1 MCWVYKTRFMKRFIL
16 YFLLSLSFQPL
27 LFAQNDSLLNI
38 ANDQGISLSK
48 RMEAYQKLMSFY
60 CTRDFDK
67 CLELGA
73 AASQLI
79 KSPSDSSYLGFI
91 QQHTGIAYYFKGEYD
106 KAATLY
112 YSALTHYEKAKDQKN
127 LGFLYNDIAKLYRKT
142 RDLDRSLGFY
152 EKALTIFTNLKDS
165 SGIQLIYNE
174 SGVVY
179 EYKEDYEEAIRRYT
193 QSMKIAEALND
204 KVGVGWSQSFI
215 AGVYVIQKKFE
226 PAEKFLQE
234 TLKTRESTKD
244 SFTIA
249 LSHSDLGALYSAK
262 GDIEKA
268 KQSFEISNR
277 LATQMKYPELLS
289 NNYRE
294 LSNLASRSGNAD
306 EALDYYKKHVSLKD
320 SIFSVEK
327 TKQITELNTK
337 YETEKKEQQILLQ
350 RSELSRKNL
359 TIAAI
364 LVLVIL
370 GIFLT
375 YLAYHRHQL
384 KQKSLLQEAIMLQQ
398 EEATKAVI
406 EAEEKERQRIAK
418 DLHDGVGQIMSAAK
432 MNLSSFENEIAFKD
446 DEQRAKF
453 EKIIHLIDD
462 SCKEVRSVSHNMMPN
477 ALLKTGLASAV
488 REFTDKIDSHIIK
501 VDLYSEGLNERLDS
515 NIEIVLYRV
524 IQECVNNVIKH
535 AEANHLDIS
544 LIKDADGISAT
555 IEDNGKG
562 FDINQSKHFE
572 GMGLKNIITRVEY
585 LKGTVEFDSKPGSGT
600 LVAIHIPDKRVN

>member
-1 MCWVYKTRFMKRFIL
+1 MKHFIL
-16 YFLLSLSFQPL
+16 YFSFLL
-27 LFAQNDSLLNI
+27 LFYPTLSAQNDSLMVI
-38 ANDQGISLSK
+38 ANDAGRTLAK
-48 RMEAYQKLMSFY
+48 RMEAYSRLMSYY

-73 AASQLI
+73 SAAQLI
-79 KSPSDSSYLGFI
+79 KTPSDSLYFGTI

-106 KAATLY
+106 KAAALY
-112 YSALTHYEKAKDQKN
+112 YSALNHYEKAKDQKN
-127 LGFLYNDIAKLYRKT
+127 LAYLYNDIAKLYRKT
-142 RDLDRSLGFY
+142 KDLDRSLGFY
-152 EKALTIFTNLKDS
+152 EKALNIFTNLKDS
-165 SGIQLIYNE
+165 AGIQLIYNE

-193 QSMKIAEALND
+193 RSMQIAEALND

-226 PAEKFLQE
+226 PAEKYLQE
-234 TLKTRESTKD
+234 TLKTRESIKD

-268 KQSFEISNR
+268 KQSFAISNR
-277 LATQMKYPELLS
+277 LALQMKYPELLS

-294 LSNLASRSGNAD
+294 LSALASRSGNAT

-337 YETEKKEQQILLQ
+337 YETDKKEQQILLQ

-375 YLAYHRHQL
+375 YLAYHRYQL
-384 KQKSLLQEAIMLQQ
+384 KQQALIQEAIMHQQ
-398 EEATKAVI
+398 EMATRAVI
-406 EAEEKERQRIAK
+406 EAEERERQRIAK

-432 MNLSSFENEIAFKD
+432 MNLSSFENEIDFRNE
-446 DEQRAKF
+446 EQKIKF
-453 EKIIHLIDD
+453 EKIIHLVDE
-462 SCKEVRSVSHNMMPN
+462 SCKEVRTVSHNMMPN
-477 ALLKTGLASAV
+477 ALLKAGLASAI
-488 REFTDKIDSHIIK
+488 REFTDKIDSHVIK

-515 NIEIVLYRV
+515 NIETVLYRV
-524 IQECVNNVIKH
+524 LQECVNNVIKH
-535 AEANHLDIS
+535 SGANHLDIS
-544 LIKDADGISAT
+544 LTRDKDGISAT
-555 IEDNGKG
+555 VEDNGKG
-562 FDINQSKHFE
+562 FDVLTMEQGE
-572 GMGLKNIITRVEY
+572 GIGLKNIRTRIEY
-585 LKGTVEFDSKPGSGT
+585 LKGTVEFDSKPGKGT
-600 LVAIHIPDKRVN
+600 VVAIFVPLKESIA